1 MTTKYRHILAAVL
14 LVLTVC
20 APFVY
25 CLGLVMGWNWCDEL
39 PFKYWCILT
48 IIGSLI
54 ARSLY
59 KGKFIRW

>member
-25 CLGLVMGWNWCDEL
+25 CLGLVMGWNLWDGF

-59 KGKFIRW
+59 KGKFII